1 MSVFKDKKKKQK
13 KQKPIKTTL
22 SFKHNNVL
30 KEYEKK
36 EETKKKLLDDLDHLN
51 KKKASYCIK
60 LNKDLTSAE
69 LENKLNTT
77 EKIKIIE
84 CSLKILEETSNKE
97 EYLLESSHL
106 LFNYYESNQNIE
118 TSKEKTVMDF
128 FKSHHKQTNLKK
140 SPSKKTKIM
149 NDFMKLTNKDFIP
162 KTEIIEPEILDMCLQ
177 CQERRIV
184 KPKRGVLICPK
195 CGKVEKMLVNNNTPS
210 YKEPPREITYFAY
223 KKINHANEFLS
234 QFQAKESTDIDNIIY
249 EQILNELKKERYISV
264 KNITAKKVREILKK
278 LELTKY
284 YEHCHYITNRISGKP
299 PPVLTNALE
308 EKLRN
313 MFKQVQGPWLKYCP
327 NERAN
332 FFSYPYIFFKF
343 FQLLDEDEYLP
354 YCRLLKSREKL
365 HEHDEVWKKI
375 CEELQWQYIPTV

>member
-1 MSVFKDKKKKQK
+1 MSVFKDKRKKKS

-22 SFKHNNVL
+22 SYKHNNVL
-30 KEYEKK
+30 KEYDK
-36 EETKKKLLDDLDHLN
+36 EENSKNKITRELELLQKKRNL
-51 KKKASYCIK
+51 YCMK
-60 LNKDLTSAE
+60 LNKDLTAEE
-69 LENKLNTT
+69 LEVKLNVI
-77 EKIKIIE
+77 ESIKQLE
-84 CSLKILEETSNKE
+84 YKLKVLKE
-97 EYLLESSHL
+97 NSCKDQYLLESSHL
-106 LFNYYESNQNIE
+106 LFNYYQNNQDCN
-118 TSKEKTVMDF
+118 EKVEKNVMDF
-128 FKSHHKQTNLKK
+128 FKTTKGVTKK
-140 SPSKKTKIM
+140 KTPSKKTKIM
-149 NDFMKLTNKDFIP
+149 NDFMKLTDKNFIP
-162 KTEIIEPEILDMCLQ
+162 KIVIQEPETLDMCLN

-184 KPKRGVLICPK
+184 KPKRGILICPK
-195 CGKVEKMLVNNNTPS
+195 CGKLEKMLVDNNIPS

-249 EQILNELKKERYISV
+249 EKILSELKKERYISV
-264 KNITAKKVREILKK
+264 KNITANKVREILKK

-284 YEHCHYITNRISGKP
+284 YEHCHYITNRLSGRP
-299 PPVLTNALE
+299 APVLTNTLE

-343 FQLLDEDEYLP
+343 FQLLDEDDYLP

-375 CEELQWQYIPTV
+375 CTELEWQFIPTV